1 MKIVAISDTHSK
13 HRDLIVPDGDVF
25 VHAGDI
31 SNFNRSRNHYVDFN
45 DWIKELPHKYKL
57 VLPGN
62 HDERLER
69 HPEEIPELTSNYIYM
84 HEKEIVIDGTKFYG
98 SSWQP
103 VFFDWAFN
111 LPRGE
116 KLAEKWAKIPEDT
129 DVLLTHCPPRQI
141 CDWTGGEEVGC
152 DELQKRV
159 LKIQPKLHLFGHVHE
174 SCGKHMIFGPTLFF
188 NVSMNNTNQAY
199 EIELLEK

>member
-69 HPEEIPELTSNYIYM
+69 HPDEIPELTSNYIYM
-84 HEKEIVIDGTKFYG
+84 HEKEIVIDGIKFYG

-129 DVLLTHCPPRQI
+129 DVLLTHCPPQQI
-141 CDWTGGEEVGC
+141 CDWTGSEEVGC

-159 LKIQPKLHLFGHVHE
+159 LKIQPKLHIFGHVHE
-174 SCGKHMIFGPTLFF
+174 SCGKYMKFGPTLFF
-188 NVSMNNTNQAY
+188 NVSMNNTNKAY
-199 EIELLEK
+199 EIEL